1 MRPGYSKVNSGE
13 PRTRALGGQPNNLLE
28 TRAYG
33 AQMCVMHDID
43 ASQYPSNGSEY
54 VTFDPRFDHALDDKG
69 SSNAEFN
76 QLSMN
81 IFTFVSVLF
90 IAVLGGYGRKTG
102 TVATGRL
109 NFHLPAH
116 LLRLCLG
123 YFQA

>member
-1 MRPGYSKVNSGE
+1 
-13 PRTRALGGQPNNLLE
+13 
-28 TRAYG
+28 
-33 AQMCVMHDID
+33 MCVMHDID

-90 IAVLGGYGRKTG
+90 IAVLGGYGRKTE
-102 TVATGRL
+102 TVRVTIPKAARKLRKNVVRRL
-109 NFHLPAH
+109 RQS
-116 LLRLCLG
+116 LRVRAA
-123 YFQA
+123 YFEAESDDDGEAGFEKYRVTVPY